1 MPQVVLFSLDIFPR
15 YLSMKNGDVLDEM
28 NLPLI
33 MVVILENVILKYK
46 MLNKTLIS
54 FNLRKYV
61 EKHYHGL

>member
-1 MPQVVLFSLDIFPR
+1 MPQGVLFSLDIFPR
-15 YLSMKNGDVLDEM
+15 YLTMKNGDVLDEM

>member
-46 MLNKTLIS
+46 MLNKTPIS

-61 EKHYHGL
+61 EKRYHGL

>member
-1 MPQVVLFSLDIFPR
+1 MPQGVLFSLDIFPR
-15 YLSMKNGDVLDEM
+15 YLTMKNGDVLDEM

-33 MVVILENVILKYK
+33 MVVILDNVILKYK
-46 MLNKTLIS
+46 MLNKTPIS